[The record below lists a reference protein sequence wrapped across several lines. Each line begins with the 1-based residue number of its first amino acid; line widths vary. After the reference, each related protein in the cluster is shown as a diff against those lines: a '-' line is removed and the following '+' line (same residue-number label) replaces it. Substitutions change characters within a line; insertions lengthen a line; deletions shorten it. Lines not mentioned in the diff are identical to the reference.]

1 MTHFCWQLTTQWIK
15 LLILLKY
22 HYKMHISL
30 FPTSEKCFWVS
41 SDQRIIIDSNVAVR
55 VLQLMKTDENEIK
68 SSVTVCC
75 YFTSDNFHKL
85 SKLSNFIFK
94 SNSNTHNHQTF
105 NLFFPN
111 ISFLYPLK
119 TSENLSVFWCFQG
132 VEKEC
137 IGNEWV
143 NIVIPWF

>member
-1 MTHFCWQLTTQWIK
+1 MTHFCWQPTTQWIK

-22 HYKMHISL
+22 HYKMHVSL
-30 FPTSEKCFWVS
+30 FPTLEKCFWVS

-68 SSVTVCC
+68 SSVTVSC

-94 SNSNTHNHQTF
+94 VTPIHIITELLTYS
-105 NLFFPN
+105 FP
-111 ISFLYPLK
+111 IYPFCTPWKYQKILQF
-119 TSENLSVFWCFQG
+119 SDVFRG
-132 VEKEC
+132 
-137 IGNEWV
+137 
-143 NIVIPWF
+143 